1 MSENPHDFTLK
12 IVSIETKFN
21 QTSQKNFR
29 PLGIC
34 LINKKSTPMSTAD
47 IKKHWHRKLSRS
59 KNWFWGGSSSGAI
72 PPNHAKIFVS

>member
-21 QTSQKNFR
+21 QTSQKIFR

-34 LINKKSTPMSTAD
+34 LINKKSTPMARGNNFFQNFFT
-47 IKKHWHRKLSRS
+47 KKALFPKGTTTNTYFT
-59 KNWFWGGSSSGAI
+59 KVF
-72 PPNHAKIFVS
+72 

>member
-34 LINKKSTPMSTAD
+34 LINKKSTPMYIYIMSQ
-47 IKKHWHRKLSRS
+47 KKCVPKNVHR
-59 KNWFWGGSSSGAI
+59 
-72 PPNHAKIFVS
+72 